1 MVAEE
6 KFVILLFFKSYM
18 SETCINSRKK
28 SQNRNGR
35 YLIFKV
41 SYQLSRAGAGAGA
54 RARVT
59 IRICGS
65 FSCRNQCCG
74 SGMFN
79 PDPGFGFSPSQ
90 IRIRDT
96 DFSENLN
103 FLTQNCCQALENMI
117 RDVFPDLGSEFVSI
131 PDQVPRCRG
140 QKSTGF

>member
-6 KFVILLFFKSYM
+6 KLVILLFFKSYM

-79 PDPGFGFSPSQ
+79 PDPGFGFLHPRSGSA
-90 IRIRDT
+90 T
-96 DFSENLN
+96 LNLSF